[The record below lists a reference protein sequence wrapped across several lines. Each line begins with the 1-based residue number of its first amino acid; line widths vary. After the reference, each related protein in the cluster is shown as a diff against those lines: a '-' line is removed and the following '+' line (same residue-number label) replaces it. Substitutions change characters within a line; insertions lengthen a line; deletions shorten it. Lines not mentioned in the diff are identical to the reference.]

1 MSKNNGRRADSLNE
15 ALKRREAAQEQHV
28 HNEGEPLALDDSER
42 VKVLSPGRLVA
53 KRFFRNKLAIVGLA
67 ILIFMF
73 VFTFLFPL
81 FYPYSQ
87 TQIFYKYG
95 TMNTNYA
102 SATER
107 TDFVSYALG
116 EAVNVPSTVKN
127 SINSYIIQM
136 QDGGLD
142 ELQVTDAEGTMYTV
156 NRLADTIYT
165 LSADDLTGV
174 AVYSASSVV
183 AEYDSIHE
191 SFVYTVEEETI
202 VPDDL
207 DDEPEPADEAEE
219 AGEGEAEAED
229 ESAQAAA
236 EQAAFEAAAA
246 EAVAAGQDSF
256 TSGGMSYSV
265 NMVIK
270 NRYEITRES
279 SALIGLGDFEPEAG
293 MAAAVEAAIAAGSA
307 NISWEGTPYRIAE
320 NNGTYFLCTI
330 GEPTEALVASTLVFN
345 SYDTSVQFDDG
356 FKAEALLSAGSDGRF
371 EHDGQSYSL
380 DFDGET
386 GAIFDASH
394 NEIASLSTF
403 VVRRYSGQD
412 TLSIDFKDATQEVIE
427 AMEEAGETKGSFV
440 FPIQQT
446 DDESNPVYDEEGNPV
461 LVDTE
466 ITVERKTNEYVL
478 SCDQTTYLI
487 DIYAGPSAEHW
498 FGTDGDGMDI
508 LARMMYGGRISLM
521 IGFVV
526 VILETIIGVIMGGM
540 AGFFGRWVDTLIM
553 RLVDIFYCIPTYPI
567 LIIMGALFDAL
578 KMDPYVRLVWMM
590 VALGVLGWAGI
601 ARLVRGQILSLREQ
615 EFMIAQEATGMRSSR
630 RIFRH
635 LVPNVMPQLI
645 VNATMSLGSII
656 ITEATLSFLGL
667 GVKHPLA
674 TWGNMINS
682 VTGSS
687 ESMLKYTYIW
697 VPVGLL
703 ICLTVVAFNF
713 VGDGLRDA
721 FDPKMKQ

>member
-1 MSKNNGRRADSLNE
+1 MANNERRSDSLNE
-15 ALKRREAAQEQHV
+15 ALKRREAAGEQHV
-28 HNEGEPLALDDSER
+28 YHEGEPLALDDTQR
-42 VKVLSPGRLVA
+42 VKVLSPGRLVT

-73 VFTFLFPL
+73 VFAFIFPL
-81 FYPYSQ
+81 FYPYTQ

-95 TMNTNYA
+95 TLNSNYA

-107 TDFVSYALG
+107 TEYVSYSLG
-116 EAVNVPSTVKN
+116 DDISISNTVKN
-127 SINSYIIQM
+127 SMNSYIRDM
-136 QDGGLD
+136 NAEGLD
-142 ELQVTDAEGTMYTV
+142 EMQVTDSEGTMYTV
-156 NRLADTIYT
+156 SKLTDNIYT
-165 LSADDLTGV
+165 LAADDLVEVARYSGV
-174 AVYSASSVV
+174 TLIASYDKIHQAFTYTD
-183 AEYDSIHE
+183 AEAFAAEAADG
-191 SFVYTVEEETI
+191 EEE
-202 VPDDL
+202 
-207 DDEPEPADEAEE
+207 PAAD
-219 AGEGEAEAED
+219 GE
-229 ESAQAAA
+229 ESAETEAVSAQQAN
-236 EQAAFEAAAA
+236 FEAAAA
-246 EAVAAGQDSF
+246 AAIEAGDETF
-256 TSGGMSYSV
+256 TSDGVTYSV
-265 NMVIK
+265 EMAVK
-270 NRYEITRES
+270 NKYNITRES
-279 SALIGLGDFEPEAG
+279 SVLLGIDGFAPDQG
-293 MAAAVEAAIAAGSA
+293 MTAAVEAAIENGQT
-307 NISWEGTPYRIAE
+307 NISYNGESYRIAE
-320 NNGTYFLCTI
+320 SGGAYYLCTI
-330 GEPTEALVASTLVFN
+330 GEPTDALVSSTLVFD
-345 SYDTSVQFDDG
+345 SYDTSVQYSDE
-356 FKAEALLSAGSDGRF
+356 FKAEALLAAGRDGEF
-371 EHDGQSYSL
+371 EYDGQTYTVS
-380 DFDGET
+380 FDGES
-386 GAIFDASH
+386 GGISDAAG
-394 NEIASLSTF
+394 NEIVSLGTF

-412 TLSIDFKDATQEVIE
+412 TLPIDFKEATQDVIAQME
-427 AMEEAGETKGSFV
+427 ADGVTKTTFV
-440 FPIQQT
+440 HAIPQT
-446 DDESNPVYDEEGNPV
+446 DEESSPVYDEEGNPV

-466 ITVERKTNEYVL
+466 ITVERKTSEYVL

-526 VILETIIGVIMGGM
+526 VFLETLIGVILGGL

-590 VALGVLGWAGI
+590 AALGLLGWAGI

-615 EFMIAQEATGMRSSR
+615 EFMIAEEATGIRSSR

-645 VNATMSLGSII
+645 VNATMSLGSVI

>member
-1 MSKNNGRRADSLNE
+1 MAKNERRSDSLNE
-15 ALKRREAAQEQHV
+15 ALKRREASSAQHV
-28 HNEGEPLALDDSER
+28 HHEGEPLALDDTQR

-73 VFTFLFPL
+73 VFAFICPL
-81 FYPYSQ
+81 FYPYTQ

-95 TMNTNYA
+95 TMNANYA

-107 TDFVSYALG
+107 TEFVSYSLG
-116 EAVNVPSTVKN
+116 DDISVPNTVKN
-127 SINSYIIQM
+127 SMNSYIRDM
-136 QDGGLD
+136 NAEGLT
-142 ELQVTDAEGTMYTV
+142 EMQVTDSEGTMYTV
-156 NRLADTIYT
+156 TKLSDTIYT
-165 LSADDLTGV
+165 LSADDLVEVARYSGV
-174 AVYSASSVV
+174 TLIASYDKIHQSFTYTDTEAFA
-183 AEYDSIHE
+183 AEA
-191 SFVYTVEEETI
+191 
-202 VPDDL
+202 PDG
-207 DDEPEPADEAEE
+207 EE
-219 AGEGEAEAED
+219 AGDAETDAV
-229 ESAQAAA
+229 SAQ
-236 EQAAFEAAAA
+236 QADFEAAAA
-246 EAVAAGQDSF
+246 AAVEAGEETF
-256 TSGGMSYSV
+256 TSDGVTYSV
-265 NMVIK
+265 KMEIK
-270 NRYEITRES
+270 NKYNITRES
-279 SALIGLGDFEPEAG
+279 SVLLGIDGFEPDQG
-293 MAAAVEAAIAAGSA
+293 LTAAVETAIANGES
-307 NISWEGTPYRIAE
+307 NVSYSGESYRIAE
-320 NNGTYFLCTI
+320 SNGAYYLCTI
-330 GEPTEALVASTLVFN
+330 GEPAPALVSSTLVFN
-345 SYDTSVQFDDG
+345 SYDTAVQYSDE
-356 FKAEALLSAGSDGRF
+356 FKAEALLAAGNDGEF
-371 EHDGQSYSL
+371 EYDGQTYRVE
-380 DFDGET
+380 FDGDSGE
-386 GAIFDASH
+386 IFDSTGS
-394 NEIASLSTF
+394 EIVSLGTF

-412 TLSIDFKDATQEVIE
+412 TLPLDFKEAAEEVITQIE
-427 AMEEAGETKGSFV
+427 ADGVTKTTFV
-440 FPIQQT
+440 HAIPQT
-446 DDESNPVYDEEGNPV
+446 DDESNVVYDEEGNPV

-466 ITVERKTNEYVL
+466 ITVERKTSEYVL

-487 DIYAGPSAEHW
+487 DIYASPSAEHW

-526 VILETIIGVIMGGM
+526 VFLETLIGVILGGL
-540 AGFFGRWVDTLIM
+540 AGFFGRWVDTVIM

-590 VALGVLGWAGI
+590 VALGLLGWAGI

-615 EFMIAQEATGMRSSR
+615 EFMIAEEATGIRSSR
-630 RIFRH
+630 RIFKH

-645 VNATMSLGSII
+645 VNATMSLGSVI

>member
-1 MSKNNGRRADSLNE
+1 MAKNERRSDSLNE
-15 ALKRREAAQEQHV
+15 ALKRREASSAQHV
-28 HNEGEPLALDDSER
+28 HHEGEPLALDDTQR

-73 VFTFLFPL
+73 VFAIICPL
-81 FYPYSQ
+81 FYPYTQ

-95 TMNTNYA
+95 TMNANYA

-107 TDFVSYALG
+107 TEFVSYSLG
-116 EAVNVPSTVKN
+116 DDISVPNTVKN
-127 SINSYIIQM
+127 SMNSYIRDM
-136 QDGGLD
+136 NAEGLT
-142 ELQVTDAEGTMYTV
+142 EMQVTDSEGTMYTV
-156 NRLADTIYT
+156 TKLSDTIYT
-165 LSADDLTGV
+165 LSADDLVEVARYSGV
-174 AVYSASSVV
+174 TLIASYDKIHQSFTYTDTEAFA
-183 AEYDSIHE
+183 AEA
-191 SFVYTVEEETI
+191 
-202 VPDDL
+202 PDG
-207 DDEPEPADEAEE
+207 EE
-219 AGEGEAEAED
+219 AGDAETDAV
-229 ESAQAAA
+229 SAQ
-236 EQAAFEAAAA
+236 QADFEAAAA
-246 EAVAAGQDSF
+246 AAVEAGEETF
-256 TSGGMSYSV
+256 TSDGVTYSV
-265 NMVIK
+265 KMEIK
-270 NRYEITRES
+270 NKYNITRES
-279 SALIGLGDFEPEAG
+279 SVLLGIDGFEPDQG
-293 MAAAVEAAIAAGSA
+293 LTAAVETAIANGES
-307 NISWEGTPYRIAE
+307 NVSYSGESYRIAE
-320 NNGTYFLCTI
+320 SNGAYYLCTI
-330 GEPTEALVASTLVFN
+330 GEPAPALVSSTLVFN
-345 SYDTSVQFDDG
+345 SYDTAVQYSDE
-356 FKAEALLSAGSDGRF
+356 FKAEALLAAGNDGEF
-371 EHDGQSYSL
+371 EYDGQTYRVE
-380 DFDGET
+380 FDGDSGE
-386 GAIFDASH
+386 IFDSTGS
-394 NEIASLSTF
+394 EIVSLGTF

-412 TLSIDFKDATQEVIE
+412 TLPLDFKEAAEEVITQME
-427 AMEEAGETKGSFV
+427 ADGVTKTTFV
-440 FPIQQT
+440 HAIPQT
-446 DDESNPVYDEEGNPV
+446 DDESNVVYDEEGNPV

-466 ITVERKTNEYVL
+466 ITVERKTSEYVL

-487 DIYAGPSAEHW
+487 DIYASPSAEHW

-526 VILETIIGVIMGGM
+526 VFLETLIGVILGGL
-540 AGFFGRWVDTLIM
+540 AGFFGRWVDTVIM

-590 VALGVLGWAGI
+590 VALGLLGWAGI

-615 EFMIAQEATGMRSSR
+615 EFMIAEEATGIRSSR
-630 RIFRH
+630 RIFKH

-645 VNATMSLGSII
+645 VNATMSLGSVI

>member
-1 MSKNNGRRADSLNE
+1 MAKNERRSDSLNE
-15 ALKRREAAQEQHV
+15 ALKRREASSAQHV
-28 HNEGEPLALDDSER
+28 HHEGEPLALDDTQR

-73 VFTFLFPL
+73 VFAFICPL
-81 FYPYSQ
+81 FYPYTQ

-95 TMNTNYA
+95 TMNANYA

-107 TDFVSYALG
+107 TEFVSYSLG
-116 EAVNVPSTVKN
+116 DDISVPSTVKN
-127 SINSYIIQM
+127 SMNSYIRDM
-136 QDGGLD
+136 NAEGLT
-142 ELQVTDAEGTMYTV
+142 EMQVTDSEGTMYTV
-156 NRLADTIYT
+156 TKLSDTIYT
-165 LSADDLTGV
+165 LSADDLVEVARYSGV
-174 AVYSASSVV
+174 TLIASYDKIHQSFTYTDTEAFA
-183 AEYDSIHE
+183 AEA
-191 SFVYTVEEETI
+191 
-202 VPDDL
+202 PDG
-207 DDEPEPADEAEE
+207 EE
-219 AGEGEAEAED
+219 AGDAETDAV
-229 ESAQAAA
+229 SAQ
-236 EQAAFEAAAA
+236 QADFEAAAA
-246 EAVAAGQDSF
+246 AAVEAGEETF
-256 TSGGMSYSV
+256 TSDGVTYSV
-265 NMVIK
+265 KMEIK
-270 NRYEITRES
+270 NKYNITRES
-279 SALIGLGDFEPEAG
+279 SVLLGIDGFEPDQG
-293 MAAAVEAAIAAGSA
+293 LTAAVETAIANGES
-307 NISWEGTPYRIAE
+307 NVSYSGESYRIAE
-320 NNGTYFLCTI
+320 SNGAYYLCTI
-330 GEPTEALVASTLVFN
+330 GEPAPALVSSTLVFN
-345 SYDTSVQFDDG
+345 SYDTAVQYSDE
-356 FKAEALLSAGSDGRF
+356 FKAEALLAAGNDGEF
-371 EHDGQSYSL
+371 EYDGQTYRVE
-380 DFDGET
+380 FDGDSGE
-386 GAIFDASH
+386 IFDSTGS
-394 NEIASLSTF
+394 EIVSLGTF

-412 TLSIDFKDATQEVIE
+412 TLPLDFKEAAEEVITQME
-427 AMEEAGETKGSFV
+427 ADGVTKTTFV
-440 FPIQQT
+440 HAIPQT
-446 DDESNPVYDEEGNPV
+446 DDESNVVYDEEGNPV

-466 ITVERKTNEYVL
+466 ITVERKTSEYVL

-487 DIYAGPSAEHW
+487 DIYASPSAEHW

-526 VILETIIGVIMGGM
+526 VFLETLIGVILGGL
-540 AGFFGRWVDTLIM
+540 AGFFGRWVDTVIM

-590 VALGVLGWAGI
+590 VALGLLGWAGI

-615 EFMIAQEATGMRSSR
+615 EFMIAEEATGIRSSR
-630 RIFRH
+630 RIFKH

-645 VNATMSLGSII
+645 VNATMSLGSVI

>member
-1 MSKNNGRRADSLNE
+1 MAKNERRSDSLNE
-15 ALKRREAAQEQHV
+15 ALKRREASSAQHV
-28 HNEGEPLALDDSER
+28 HHEGEPLALDDTQR

-73 VFTFLFPL
+73 VFAFICPL
-81 FYPYSQ
+81 FYPYTQ

-95 TMNTNYA
+95 TMNANYA

-107 TDFVSYALG
+107 TEFVSYSLG
-116 EAVNVPSTVKN
+116 DDISVPNTVKN
-127 SINSYIIQM
+127 SMNSYIRDM
-136 QDGGLD
+136 NAEGLT
-142 ELQVTDAEGTMYTV
+142 EMQVTDSEGTMYTV
-156 NRLADTIYT
+156 TKLSDTIYT
-165 LSADDLTGV
+165 LSADDLVEVARYSGV
-174 AVYSASSVV
+174 TLIASYDKIHQSFTYTDTEAFA
-183 AEYDSIHE
+183 AEA
-191 SFVYTVEEETI
+191 
-202 VPDDL
+202 PDG
-207 DDEPEPADEAEE
+207 EE
-219 AGEGEAEAED
+219 AGDAETDAV
-229 ESAQAAA
+229 SAQ
-236 EQAAFEAAAA
+236 QADFEAAAA
-246 EAVAAGQDSF
+246 AAVEAGEETF
-256 TSGGMSYSV
+256 TSDGVTYSV
-265 NMVIK
+265 KMEIK
-270 NRYEITRES
+270 NKYNITRES
-279 SALIGLGDFEPEAG
+279 SVLLGIDGFESDQGLT
-293 MAAAVEAAIAAGSA
+293 AAVETAIANGES
-307 NISWEGTPYRIAE
+307 NVSYSGESYRIAE
-320 NNGTYFLCTI
+320 SNGAYYLCTI
-330 GEPTEALVASTLVFN
+330 GEPAPALVSSTLVFN
-345 SYDTSVQFDDG
+345 SYDTAVQYSDE
-356 FKAEALLSAGSDGRF
+356 FKAEALLAAGNDGEF
-371 EHDGQSYSL
+371 EYDGQTYRVE
-380 DFDGET
+380 FDGDSGE
-386 GAIFDASH
+386 IFDSTGS
-394 NEIASLSTF
+394 EIVSLGTF

-412 TLSIDFKDATQEVIE
+412 TLPLDFKEAAEEVITQME
-427 AMEEAGETKGSFV
+427 ADGVTKTTFV
-440 FPIQQT
+440 HAIPQT
-446 DDESNPVYDEEGNPV
+446 DDESNVVYDEEGNPV

-466 ITVERKTNEYVL
+466 ITVERKTSEYVL

-487 DIYAGPSAEHW
+487 DIYASPSAEHW

-526 VILETIIGVIMGGM
+526 VFLETLIGVILGGL
-540 AGFFGRWVDTLIM
+540 AGFFGRWVDTVIM

-590 VALGVLGWAGI
+590 VALGLLGWAGI

-615 EFMIAQEATGMRSSR
+615 EFMIAEEATGIRSSR
-630 RIFRH
+630 RIFKH

-645 VNATMSLGSII
+645 VNATMSLGSVI

>member
-1 MSKNNGRRADSLNE
+1 MANNERRSDSLNE
-15 ALKRREAAQEQHV
+15 ALKRREAAGEQHV
-28 HNEGEPLALDDSER
+28 YHEGEPLALDDTQR
-42 VKVLSPGRLVA
+42 VKVLSPGRLVT

-73 VFTFLFPL
+73 VFAFIFPL
-81 FYPYSQ
+81 FYPYTQ

-95 TMNTNYA
+95 TLNSNYA

-107 TDFVSYALG
+107 TEYVSYSLG
-116 EAVNVPSTVKN
+116 DDISVSNTVKN
-127 SINSYIIQM
+127 SMNSYIRDM
-136 QDGGLD
+136 NAEGLD
-142 ELQVTDAEGTMYTV
+142 EMQVTDSEGTMYTV
-156 NRLADTIYT
+156 TKLTDNIYT
-165 LSADDLTGV
+165 LAADDLVEVARYSGV
-174 AVYSASSVV
+174 TLIASYDKIHQAFTYTD
-183 AEYDSIHE
+183 AEAFAAEAADG
-191 SFVYTVEEETI
+191 EEE
-202 VPDDL
+202 
-207 DDEPEPADEAEE
+207 PAAD
-219 AGEGEAEAED
+219 GE
-229 ESAQAAA
+229 ESAETEAVSAQQAN
-236 EQAAFEAAAA
+236 FEAAAA
-246 EAVAAGQDSF
+246 AAIEAGEETF
-256 TSGGMSYSV
+256 TSDGVTYSV
-265 NMVIK
+265 EMAVK
-270 NRYEITRES
+270 NKYNITRES
-279 SALIGLGDFEPEAG
+279 SVLLGIDGFAPDQG
-293 MAAAVEAAIAAGSA
+293 MTAAVEAAIENGET
-307 NISWEGTPYRIAE
+307 NISYNGESYRIAE
-320 NNGTYFLCTI
+320 SGGAYYLCTI
-330 GEPTEALVASTLVFN
+330 GEPTDALVSSTLVFD
-345 SYDTSVQFDDG
+345 SYDTSVQYSDE
-356 FKAEALLSAGSDGRF
+356 FKAEALLAAGRDGEF
-371 EHDGQSYSL
+371 EYDGQTYTVS
-380 DFDGET
+380 FDGES
-386 GAIFDASH
+386 GGISDAAG
-394 NEIASLSTF
+394 NEIVSLGTF

-412 TLSIDFKDATQEVIE
+412 TLPIDFKEATQDVIAQME
-427 AMEEAGETKGSFV
+427 ADGVTKTTFV
-440 FPIQQT
+440 HAIPQT
-446 DDESNPVYDEEGNPV
+446 DEESSPVYDEEGNPV

-466 ITVERKTNEYVL
+466 ITVELKTSEYVL

-526 VILETIIGVIMGGM
+526 VFLETLIGVILGGL

-590 VALGVLGWAGI
+590 AALGLLGWAGI

-615 EFMIAQEATGMRSSR
+615 EFMIAEEATGIRSSR

-645 VNATMSLGSII
+645 VNATMSLGSVI

>member
-1 MSKNNGRRADSLNE
+1 MAKNERRSDSLNE
-15 ALKRREAAQEQHV
+15 ALKRREASSAQHV
-28 HNEGEPLALDDSER
+28 HHEGEPLALDDTQR

-73 VFTFLFPL
+73 VFAFICPL
-81 FYPYSQ
+81 FYPYTQ

-95 TMNTNYA
+95 TMNANYA

-107 TDFVSYALG
+107 TEFVSYSLG
-116 EAVNVPSTVKN
+116 DDISVPNTVKN
-127 SINSYIIQM
+127 SMNSYIRDM
-136 QDGGLD
+136 NAEGL
-142 ELQVTDAEGTMYTV
+142 EEMQVTDSEGTMYTV
-156 NRLADTIYT
+156 TKLSDTIYT
-165 LSADDLTGV
+165 ISADDLVEVARYSGV
-174 AVYSASSVV
+174 TLIASYDKIHQSFTYTDTEAFA
-183 AEYDSIHE
+183 AEA
-191 SFVYTVEEETI
+191 
-202 VPDDL
+202 PDG
-207 DDEPEPADEAEE
+207 EE
-219 AGEGEAEAED
+219 AGDAETDAV
-229 ESAQAAA
+229 SAQ
-236 EQAAFEAAAA
+236 QADFEAAAA
-246 EAVAAGQDSF
+246 AAVEAGEETF
-256 TSGGMSYSV
+256 TSDGVTYSV
-265 NMVIK
+265 KMEIK
-270 NRYEITRES
+270 NKYNITRES
-279 SALIGLGDFEPEAG
+279 SVLLGIDGFEPDQG
-293 MAAAVEAAIAAGSA
+293 LTAAVETAIANGASNVSYSGES
-307 NISWEGTPYRIAE
+307 YRIAE
-320 NNGTYFLCTI
+320 SNGAYYLCTI
-330 GEPTEALVASTLVFN
+330 GEPAPALVSSTLVFN
-345 SYDTSVQFDDG
+345 SYDTSVQFSDE
-356 FKAEALLSAGSDGRF
+356 FKAEALLAAGNDGEF
-371 EHDGQSYSL
+371 EYDGQTYRVE
-380 DFDGET
+380 FDGDSGE
-386 GAIFDASH
+386 IFDSTGS
-394 NEIASLSTF
+394 EIVSLGTF

-412 TLSIDFKDATQEVIE
+412 TLPLDFKEAAEEVITQME
-427 AMEEAGETKGSFV
+427 ADGVTKTTFV
-440 FPIQQT
+440 HAIPQT
-446 DDESNPVYDEEGNPV
+446 DDESNVVYDEEGNPV

-466 ITVERKTNEYVL
+466 ITVERKTSEYVL

-526 VILETIIGVIMGGM
+526 VFLETLIGVILGGL
-540 AGFFGRWVDTLIM
+540 AGFFGRWVDTIIM

-590 VALGVLGWAGI
+590 VALGLLGWAGI

-615 EFMIAQEATGMRSSR
+615 EFMIAEEATGIRSSR

-645 VNATMSLGSII
+645 VNATMSLGSVI

>member
-1 MSKNNGRRADSLNE
+1 MAKNNVRRADSLNE

-28 HNEGEPLALDDSER
+28 HHEGEPLALDDSER

-95 TMNTNYA
+95 TMNANYA

-107 TDFVSYALG
+107 TEFVSYSLG
-116 EAVNVPSTVKN
+116 DDISVPSTVKN
-127 SINSYIIQM
+127 SMNSYINQM
-136 QDGGLD
+136 TEGGLD
-142 ELQVTDAEGTMYTV
+142 ELQVTDSNGTMYTV
-156 NRLADTIYT
+156 TKLADTIYT
-165 LSADDLTGV
+165 LSADDLTEVARYSGV
-174 AVYSASSVV
+174 TMV
-183 AEYDSIHE
+183 ATFDSIHK
-191 SFVYTVEEETI
+191 SFTYEEGQGFEAEEVEEAEEGEETEA
-202 VPDDL
+202 VD
-207 DDEPEPADEAEE
+207 DEAE
-219 AGEGEAEAED
+219 ADTIPA
-229 ESAQAAA
+229 AQAS
-236 EQAAFEAAAA
+236 FEAAAA
-246 EAVAAGQDSF
+246 KAVEEGQETF
-256 TSGGMSYSV
+256 TCDGVSYSV
-265 NMVIK
+265 KMQVK
-270 NRYEITRES
+270 NKYAVTRES
-279 SALIGLGDFEPEAG
+279 AALIGFDGFEADS
-293 MAAAVEAAIAAGSA
+293 ALAKIVEDAIAS
-307 NISWEGTPYRIAE
+307 GTVNVSYNGVDYRIAE
-320 NNGTYFLCTI
+320 GNGSYYLCTI
-330 GEPTEALVASTLVFN
+330 GEPTAAFVASTLVFN
-345 SYDTSVQFDDG
+345 SYDTSVQYTDE
-356 FKAEALLSAGSDGRF
+356 FKAEALLAAGLGT
-371 EHDGQSYSL
+371 ELEYEGQSYTVN
-380 DFDGET
+380 FDGE
-386 GAIFDASH
+386 GGDILDASGT
-394 NEIASLSTF
+394 EVASLTTF
-403 VVRRYSGQD
+403 VVRRSSGQD
-412 TLSIDFKDATQEVIE
+412 TLSIEFKDATQDVISQ
-427 AMEEAGETKGSFV
+427 MEEEGVTKSSFV

-446 DDESNPVYDEEGNPV
+446 DDESNPVYDEDGNPV
-461 LVDTE
+461 MVDTE

-526 VILETIIGVIMGGM
+526 VILETLIGVIMGGI

>member
-1 MSKNNGRRADSLNE
+1 MANNERRSDSLNE
-15 ALKRREAAQEQHV
+15 ALKRREAAGEQHV
-28 HNEGEPLALDDSER
+28 YHEGEPLALDDTQR
-42 VKVLSPGRLVA
+42 VKVLSPGRLVT

-73 VFTFLFPL
+73 VFAFIFPL
-81 FYPYSQ
+81 FYPYTQ

-95 TMNTNYA
+95 TLNSNYA

-107 TDFVSYALG
+107 TEYVSYSLG
-116 EAVNVPSTVKN
+116 DDISVSNTVKN
-127 SINSYIIQM
+127 SMNSYIRDM
-136 QDGGLD
+136 NAEGLD
-142 ELQVTDAEGTMYTV
+142 EMQVTDSEGTMYTV
-156 NRLADTIYT
+156 SKLTDNIYT
-165 LSADDLTGV
+165 LAADDLVEVARYSGV
-174 AVYSASSVV
+174 TLIASYDKIHQAFTYTD
-183 AEYDSIHE
+183 AEAFAAEAADG
-191 SFVYTVEEETI
+191 EEE
-202 VPDDL
+202 
-207 DDEPEPADEAEE
+207 PAAD
-219 AGEGEAEAED
+219 GE
-229 ESAQAAA
+229 ESAETDAVSAQQAN
-236 EQAAFEAAAA
+236 FEAAAA
-246 EAVAAGQDSF
+246 AAIEAGEETF
-256 TSGGMSYSV
+256 TSDGVTYSV
-265 NMVIK
+265 EMAVK
-270 NRYEITRES
+270 NKYNITRES
-279 SALIGLGDFEPEAG
+279 SVLLGIDGFAPDQG
-293 MAAAVEAAIAAGSA
+293 MTAAVEAAIENGET
-307 NISWEGTPYRIAE
+307 NISYNGESYRIAE
-320 NNGTYFLCTI
+320 SGGAYYLCTI
-330 GEPTEALVASTLVFN
+330 GEPTDALVSSTLVFD
-345 SYDTSVQFDDG
+345 SYDTSVQYSDE
-356 FKAEALLSAGSDGRF
+356 FKAEALLAAGRDGEF
-371 EHDGQSYSL
+371 EYDGQTYTVS
-380 DFDGET
+380 FDGES
-386 GAIFDASH
+386 GGISDAAG
-394 NEIASLSTF
+394 NEIVSLGTF

-412 TLSIDFKDATQEVIE
+412 TLPIDFKEATQDVIAQME
-427 AMEEAGETKGSFV
+427 ADGVTKTTFV
-440 FPIQQT
+440 HAIPQT
-446 DDESNPVYDEEGNPV
+446 DEESSPVYDEEGNPV

-466 ITVERKTNEYVL
+466 ITVERKTSEYVL

-526 VILETIIGVIMGGM
+526 VFLETLIGVILGGL

-590 VALGVLGWAGI
+590 AALGLLGWAGI

-615 EFMIAQEATGMRSSR
+615 EFMIAEEATGIRSSR

-645 VNATMSLGSII
+645 VNATMSLGSVI

>member
-1 MSKNNGRRADSLNE
+1 MAKNERRSDSLNE
-15 ALKRREAAQEQHV
+15 ALKRREASSAQHV
-28 HNEGEPLALDDSER
+28 HHEGEPLALDDTQR

-73 VFTFLFPL
+73 VFAFICPL
-81 FYPYSQ
+81 FYPYTQ

-95 TMNTNYA
+95 TMNANYA

-107 TDFVSYALG
+107 TEFVSYSLG
-116 EAVNVPSTVKN
+116 DDISVPNTVKN
-127 SINSYIIQM
+127 SMNSYIRDM
-136 QDGGLD
+136 NAEGLT
-142 ELQVTDAEGTMYTV
+142 EMQVTDSEGTMYTV
-156 NRLADTIYT
+156 TKLSDTIYT
-165 LSADDLTGV
+165 LSADDLVEVARYSGV
-174 AVYSASSVV
+174 TLIASYDKIHQSFTYTDTEAFA
-183 AEYDSIHE
+183 AEA
-191 SFVYTVEEETI
+191 
-202 VPDDL
+202 PDG
-207 DDEPEPADEAEE
+207 EE
-219 AGEGEAEAED
+219 AGDAETDAV
-229 ESAQAAA
+229 SAQ
-236 EQAAFEAAAA
+236 QADFEAAAA
-246 EAVAAGQDSF
+246 AAVEAGEETF
-256 TSGGMSYSV
+256 TSDGVTYSV
-265 NMVIK
+265 KMEIK
-270 NRYEITRES
+270 NKYNITRES
-279 SALIGLGDFEPEAG
+279 SVLLGIDGFEPDQG
-293 MAAAVEAAIAAGSA
+293 LTAAVETAIANGES
-307 NISWEGTPYRIAE
+307 NVSYSGESYRIAE
-320 NNGTYFLCTI
+320 SNGAYYLCTI
-330 GEPTEALVASTLVFN
+330 GEPAPALVSSTLVFN
-345 SYDTSVQFDDG
+345 SYDTAVQYSDE
-356 FKAEALLSAGSDGRF
+356 FKAEALLAAGNDGEF
-371 EHDGQSYSL
+371 EYDGQTYRVE
-380 DFDGET
+380 FDGDSGE
-386 GAIFDASH
+386 IFDSTGS
-394 NEIASLSTF
+394 EIVSLGTF

-412 TLSIDFKDATQEVIE
+412 TLPLDFKEAAEEVITQME
-427 AMEEAGETKGSFV
+427 ADGVTKTTFV
-440 FPIQQT
+440 HAIPQT
-446 DDESNPVYDEEGNPV
+446 DDESNVVYDEEGNPV

-466 ITVERKTNEYVL
+466 ITVERKTSEYVL

-487 DIYAGPSAEHW
+487 DIYASPSTEHW

-526 VILETIIGVIMGGM
+526 VFLETLIGVILGGL
-540 AGFFGRWVDTLIM
+540 AGFFGRWVDTVIM

-590 VALGVLGWAGI
+590 VALGLLGWAGI

-615 EFMIAQEATGMRSSR
+615 EFMIAEEATGIRSSR

-645 VNATMSLGSII
+645 VNATMSLGSVI

>member
-1 MSKNNGRRADSLNE
+1 MSNTNERRADSLNE
-15 ALKRREAAQEQHV
+15 ALKRREASGEQHV
-28 HNEGEPLALDDSER
+28 HQEGEPLALDDSER

-73 VFTFLFPL
+73 LFAFVCPL
-81 FYPYSQ
+81 FYPYTQ

-95 TMNTNYA
+95 TLNANYA

-107 TDFVSYALG
+107 TEFVSYSLG
-116 EAVNVPSTVKN
+116 DDISVPNNVKN
-127 SINSYIIQM
+127 SMNSYIRDMNEQ
-136 QDGGLD
+136 GLA
-142 ELQVTDAEGTMYTV
+142 EMQVTDSEGTMYTV
-156 NRLADTIYT
+156 TKLTDTIYT
-165 LSADDLTGV
+165 LAADDLVEVARYSGV
-174 AVYSASSVV
+174 TLIAS
-183 AEYDSIHE
+183 YDSIHKAFTYTDTEAFEAE
-191 SFVYTVEEETI
+191 STE
-202 VPDDL
+202 
-207 DDEPEPADEAEE
+207 EE
-219 AGEGEAEAED
+219 AGGEELV
-229 ESAQAAA
+229 ESDAVSAKQTN
-236 EQAAFEAAAA
+236 FEAAASA
-246 EAVAAGQDSF
+246 AVEAGEATF
-256 TSGGMSYSV
+256 TSDGVSYSV
-265 NMVIK
+265 EMAVK
-270 NRYEITRES
+270 NKYNITRES
-279 SALIGLGDFEPEAG
+279 SVLLGIGGFETNQD
-293 MAAAVEAAIAAGSA
+293 MAAAVEAAIADGES
-307 NISWEGTPYRIAE
+307 NISYAGESYRIAE
-320 NNGTYFLCTI
+320 SGGDYYLCTI
-330 GEPTEALVASTLVFN
+330 GEPTDALVSSTLVFD
-345 SYDTSVQFDDG
+345 SYDTSVQYSDE
-356 FKAEALLSAGSDGRF
+356 FKAEALLAAGRDGRF
-371 EHDGQSYSL
+371 EYDGQTYTVEYDGDSGLILNSAGDEIISL
-380 DFDGET
+380 G
-386 GAIFDASH
+386 
-394 NEIASLSTF
+394 TF

-412 TLSIDFKDATQEVIE
+412 TLPIDFKEATQDVINQME
-427 AMEEAGETKGSFV
+427 ADGVTKTTFV
-440 FPIQQT
+440 HAIPQT

-461 LVDTE
+461 FVDTE
-466 ITVERKTNEYVL
+466 ITVERKTSEYVL

-526 VILETIIGVIMGGM
+526 VILETIIGVILGGI

-645 VNATMSLGSII
+645 VNATMSLGSVI

>member
-1 MSKNNGRRADSLNE
+1 MAKNERRSDSLNE
-15 ALKRREAAQEQHV
+15 ALKRREASSAQHV
-28 HNEGEPLALDDSER
+28 HHEGEPLALDDTQR

-73 VFTFLFPL
+73 VFAFICPL
-81 FYPYSQ
+81 FYPYTQ

-95 TMNTNYA
+95 TMNANYA

-107 TDFVSYALG
+107 TEFVSYSLG
-116 EAVNVPSTVKN
+116 DDISVPNTVKN
-127 SINSYIIQM
+127 SMNSYIRDM
-136 QDGGLD
+136 NAEGLT
-142 ELQVTDAEGTMYTV
+142 EMQVTDSEGTMYTV
-156 NRLADTIYT
+156 TKLSDTIYT
-165 LSADDLTGV
+165 LSADDLVEVARYSGV
-174 AVYSASSVV
+174 TLIASYDKIHQSFTYTDTEAFA
-183 AEYDSIHE
+183 AEA
-191 SFVYTVEEETI
+191 
-202 VPDDL
+202 PDG
-207 DDEPEPADEAEE
+207 EE
-219 AGEGEAEAED
+219 AGDAETDAV
-229 ESAQAAA
+229 SAQ
-236 EQAAFEAAAA
+236 QADFEAAAA
-246 EAVAAGQDSF
+246 AAVEAGEETF
-256 TSGGMSYSV
+256 TSDGVTYSV
-265 NMVIK
+265 KMEIK
-270 NRYEITRES
+270 NKYNITRES
-279 SALIGLGDFEPEAG
+279 SVLLGIDGFEPDQG
-293 MAAAVEAAIAAGSA
+293 LTAAVETAIANGES
-307 NISWEGTPYRIAE
+307 NVSYSGESYRIAE
-320 NNGTYFLCTI
+320 SNGAYYLCTI
-330 GEPTEALVASTLVFN
+330 GEPAPALVSSTLVFN
-345 SYDTSVQFDDG
+345 SYDTAVQYSDE
-356 FKAEALLSAGSDGRF
+356 FKAEALLAAGNDGEF
-371 EHDGQSYSL
+371 EYDGQTYRVE
-380 DFDGET
+380 FDGDSGE
-386 GAIFDASH
+386 IFDSTGS
-394 NEIASLSTF
+394 EIVSLGTF

-412 TLSIDFKDATQEVIE
+412 TLPLDFKEAAEEVITQME
-427 AMEEAGETKGSFV
+427 ADGVTKTTFV
-440 FPIQQT
+440 HAIPQT
-446 DDESNPVYDEEGNPV
+446 DDESNVVYDEEGNPV
-461 LVDTE
+461 PVDTE
-466 ITVERKTNEYVL
+466 ITVERKTSEYVL

-487 DIYAGPSAEHW
+487 DIYASPSAEHW

-526 VILETIIGVIMGGM
+526 VFLETLIGVILGGL
-540 AGFFGRWVDTLIM
+540 AGFFGRWVDTVIM

-590 VALGVLGWAGI
+590 VALGLLGWAGI

-615 EFMIAQEATGMRSSR
+615 EFMIAEEATGIRSSR
-630 RIFRH
+630 RIFKH

-645 VNATMSLGSII
+645 VNATMSLGSVI

>member
-1 MSKNNGRRADSLNE
+1 MANNERRSDSLNE
-15 ALKRREAAQEQHV
+15 ALKRREAAGEQHI
-28 HNEGEPLALDDSER
+28 HHEGEPLALDDTQR

-73 VFTFLFPL
+73 VFAFIFPL
-81 FYPYSQ
+81 FYPYTQ
-87 TQIFYKYG
+87 TQIFYRYG
-95 TMNTNYA
+95 TLNSNYA

-107 TDFVSYALG
+107 TEYVSYSLG
-116 EAVNVPSTVKN
+116 DDISVSETVKN
-127 SINSYIIQM
+127 SMNSYIRDMNAQ
-136 QDGGLD
+136 GLD
-142 ELQVTDAEGTMYTV
+142 EMQVTDSEGTMYTV
-156 NRLADTIYT
+156 SKLTDNIYT
-165 LSADDLTGV
+165 LAADDLVEVARYSGV
-174 AVYSASSVV
+174 TLIASYDKIHQAFTYTD
-183 AEYDSIHE
+183 AEAFAAEAADG
-191 SFVYTVEEETI
+191 EEE
-202 VPDDL
+202 
-207 DDEPEPADEAEE
+207 PAV
-219 AGEGEAEAED
+219 EGEEPVETEAV
-229 ESAQAAA
+229 SAQ
-236 EQAAFEAAAA
+236 QANFEAAAA
-246 EAVAAGQDSF
+246 AAIEAGEETF
-256 TSGGMSYSV
+256 TSDGVTYSV
-265 NMVIK
+265 EMTVK
-270 NRYEITRES
+270 NKYSITRES
-279 SALIGLGDFEPEAG
+279 SVLLGIDGFVPDQSMTAE
-293 MAAAVEAAIAAGSA
+293 VEAAIENGQT
-307 NISWEGTPYRIAE
+307 NISYNGESYRIAE
-320 NNGTYFLCTI
+320 SGGAYYLCTI
-330 GEPTEALVASTLVFN
+330 GEPTDALVSSTLVFD
-345 SYDTSVQFDDG
+345 SYDTSVQYSDE
-356 FKAEALLSAGSDGRF
+356 FKAEALLAAGRGGEF
-371 EHDGQSYSL
+371 EYDGQTYTVS
-380 DFDGET
+380 FDGES
-386 GAIFDASH
+386 GGISDAAG
-394 NEIASLSTF
+394 NEIVSLGTF

-412 TLSIDFKDATQEVIE
+412 TLPIDFKEATQDVIAQME
-427 AMEEAGETKGSFV
+427 ADGVTKTTFV
-440 FPIQQT
+440 HAIPQT
-446 DDESNPVYDEEGNPV
+446 DEESSPVYDEEGNPV

-466 ITVERKTNEYVL
+466 ITVERKTSEYVL

-526 VILETIIGVIMGGM
+526 VFLETLIGVILGGL

-590 VALGVLGWAGI
+590 AALGLLGWAGI

-615 EFMIAQEATGMRSSR
+615 EFMIAEEATGIRSSR

-635 LVPNVMPQLI
+635 LVPNVMSQLI
-645 VNATMSLGSII
+645 VNATMSLGSVI

>member
-1 MSKNNGRRADSLNE
+1 MAKNERRSDSLNE
-15 ALKRREAAQEQHV
+15 ALKRREASGAQQV
-28 HNEGEPLALDDSER
+28 HHEGEPLALDDTQR

-73 VFTFLFPL
+73 VFAFICPL
-81 FYPYSQ
+81 FYPYTQ

-95 TMNTNYA
+95 TMNANYA

-107 TDFVSYALG
+107 TEFVSYSLG
-116 EAVNVPSTVKN
+116 DDISVPNTVKN
-127 SINSYIIQM
+127 SMNSYIRDM
-136 QDGGLD
+136 NAEGLT
-142 ELQVTDAEGTMYTV
+142 EMQVTDSEGTMYTV
-156 NRLADTIYT
+156 TKLSDPIYT
-165 LSADDLTGV
+165 LSADDLVEVARYSGV
-174 AVYSASSVV
+174 TLIASYDKIHQSFTYTDTEAFA
-183 AEYDSIHE
+183 AEA
-191 SFVYTVEEETI
+191 
-202 VPDDL
+202 PDG
-207 DDEPEPADEAEE
+207 EE
-219 AGEGEAEAED
+219 AGDAETDAV
-229 ESAQAAA
+229 SAQ
-236 EQAAFEAAAA
+236 QADFEAAAA
-246 EAVAAGQDSF
+246 AAVEAGEETF
-256 TSGGMSYSV
+256 TSDGVTYSV
-265 NMVIK
+265 KMEIK
-270 NRYEITRES
+270 NKYNITRES
-279 SALIGLGDFEPEAG
+279 SVLLGIDGFEPDQG
-293 MAAAVEAAIAAGSA
+293 LTAAVETAIANGES
-307 NISWEGTPYRIAE
+307 NVSYSGESYRIAE
-320 NNGTYFLCTI
+320 SNGAYYLCTI
-330 GEPTEALVASTLVFN
+330 GEPAPALVSSTLVFN
-345 SYDTSVQFDDG
+345 SYDTAVQYSDE
-356 FKAEALLSAGSDGRF
+356 FKAEALLAAGNDGEF
-371 EHDGQSYSL
+371 EYDGQTYRVE
-380 DFDGET
+380 FDGDSGE
-386 GAIFDASH
+386 IFDSTGS
-394 NEIASLSTF
+394 EIVSLGTF

-412 TLSIDFKDATQEVIE
+412 TLPLDFKEAAEEVITQME
-427 AMEEAGETKGSFV
+427 ADGVTKTTFV
-440 FPIQQT
+440 HAIPQT
-446 DDESNPVYDEEGNPV
+446 DDESNVVYDEEGNPV

-466 ITVERKTNEYVL
+466 ITVERKTSEYVL

-487 DIYAGPSAEHW
+487 DIYASPSAEHW

-526 VILETIIGVIMGGM
+526 VFLETLIGVILGGL
-540 AGFFGRWVDTLIM
+540 AGFFGRWVDTVIM

-590 VALGVLGWAGI
+590 VALGLLGWAGI

-615 EFMIAQEATGMRSSR
+615 EFMIAEEATGIRSSR
-630 RIFRH
+630 RIFKH

-645 VNATMSLGSII
+645 VNATMSLGSVI

>member
-1 MSKNNGRRADSLNE
+1 MANNERRSDSLNE
-15 ALKRREAAQEQHV
+15 ALKRREAAGEQHI
-28 HNEGEPLALDDSER
+28 HHEGEPLALDDTQR

-73 VFTFLFPL
+73 VFAFIFPL
-81 FYPYSQ
+81 FYPYTQ

-95 TMNTNYA
+95 TLNSNYA

-107 TDFVSYALG
+107 TEYVSYSLG
-116 EAVNVPSTVKN
+116 DDISVSNTVKN
-127 SINSYIIQM
+127 SMNSYIRDMNAQ
-136 QDGGLD
+136 GLD
-142 ELQVTDAEGTMYTV
+142 EMQVTDSEGTMYTV
-156 NRLADTIYT
+156 SKLTDNIYT
-165 LSADDLTGV
+165 LAADDLVEVARYSGV
-174 AVYSASSVV
+174 TLIASYDKIHQDFTYTD
-183 AEYDSIHE
+183 AEAFAAEAADG
-191 SFVYTVEEETI
+191 EEE
-202 VPDDL
+202 
-207 DDEPEPADEAEE
+207 PAA
-219 AGEGEAEAED
+219 EGEEPVETEAV
-229 ESAQAAA
+229 SAQ
-236 EQAAFEAAAA
+236 QANFEAAAA
-246 EAVAAGQDSF
+246 AAIEAGDETF
-256 TSGGMSYSV
+256 TSDGVTYSV
-265 NMVIK
+265 EMAVK
-270 NRYEITRES
+270 NKYNITRES
-279 SALIGLGDFEPEAG
+279 SVLLGIDGFVPDQSMTAE
-293 MAAAVEAAIAAGSA
+293 VEAAIENGQT
-307 NISWEGTPYRIAE
+307 NISYNGESYRIAE
-320 NNGTYFLCTI
+320 SGGAYYLCTI
-330 GEPTEALVASTLVFN
+330 GEPTDALVSSTLVFD
-345 SYDTSVQFDDG
+345 SYDTSVQYSDE
-356 FKAEALLSAGSDGRF
+356 FKAEALLAAGRDGEF
-371 EHDGQSYSL
+371 EYDGQTYTVS
-380 DFDGET
+380 FDGES
-386 GAIFDASH
+386 GGISDAAG
-394 NEIASLSTF
+394 NEIVSLGTF

-412 TLSIDFKDATQEVIE
+412 TLPIDFKEATQDVIAQME
-427 AMEEAGETKGSFV
+427 ADGVTKTTFV
-440 FPIQQT
+440 HAIPQT
-446 DDESNPVYDEEGNPV
+446 DEESSPVYDEEGNPV

-466 ITVERKTNEYVL
+466 ITVERKTSEYVL

-526 VILETIIGVIMGGM
+526 VFLETLIGVILGGL

-590 VALGVLGWAGI
+590 AALGLLGWAGI

-615 EFMIAQEATGMRSSR
+615 EFMIAEEATGIRSSR

-645 VNATMSLGSII
+645 VNATMSLGSVI

>member
-1 MSKNNGRRADSLNE
+1 MAKNERRSDSLNE
-15 ALKRREAAQEQHV
+15 ALKRREASSAQHV
-28 HNEGEPLALDDSER
+28 HHEGEPLALDDTQR

-73 VFTFLFPL
+73 VFAFICPL
-81 FYPYSQ
+81 FYPYTQ

-95 TMNTNYA
+95 TMNANYA

-107 TDFVSYALG
+107 TEFVSYSLG
-116 EAVNVPSTVKN
+116 DDISVPNTVKN
-127 SINSYIIQM
+127 SMNSYIRDM
-136 QDGGLD
+136 NAEGLT
-142 ELQVTDAEGTMYTV
+142 EMQVTDSEGTMYTV
-156 NRLADTIYT
+156 TKLSDTIYT
-165 LSADDLTGV
+165 LSADDLVEVARYSGV
-174 AVYSASSVV
+174 TLIASYDKIHQSFTYTDTEAFA
-183 AEYDSIHE
+183 AEA
-191 SFVYTVEEETI
+191 
-202 VPDDL
+202 PDG
-207 DDEPEPADEAEE
+207 EE
-219 AGEGEAEAED
+219 AGDAETDAV
-229 ESAQAAA
+229 SAQ
-236 EQAAFEAAAA
+236 QADFEAAAA
-246 EAVAAGQDSF
+246 AAVEAGEETF
-256 TSGGMSYSV
+256 TSDGVTYSV
-265 NMVIK
+265 KMEIK
-270 NRYEITRES
+270 NKYNITRES
-279 SALIGLGDFEPEAG
+279 SVLLGIDGFEPDQG
-293 MAAAVEAAIAAGSA
+293 LTAAVETAIANGES
-307 NISWEGTPYRIAE
+307 NVSYSGESYRIAE
-320 NNGTYFLCTI
+320 SNGAYYLCTI
-330 GEPTEALVASTLVFN
+330 GEPAPALVSSTLVFN
-345 SYDTSVQFDDG
+345 SYDTAVQYSDE
-356 FKAEALLSAGSDGRF
+356 FKAEALLAAGNDGEF
-371 EHDGQSYSL
+371 EYDGQTYRVE
-380 DFDGET
+380 FDGDSGE
-386 GAIFDASH
+386 IFDSTGS
-394 NEIASLSTF
+394 EIVSLGTF

-412 TLSIDFKDATQEVIE
+412 TLPLDFKEAAEEVITQME
-427 AMEEAGETKGSFV
+427 ADGVTKTTFV
-440 FPIQQT
+440 HAIPQT
-446 DDESNPVYDEEGNPV
+446 DDESNVVYDEEGNPV

-466 ITVERKTNEYVL
+466 ITVERKTSEYVL

-487 DIYAGPSAEHW
+487 DIYASPSAEHW
-498 FGTDGDGMDI
+498 FSTDGDGMDI

-526 VILETIIGVIMGGM
+526 VFLETLIGVILGGL
-540 AGFFGRWVDTLIM
+540 AGFFGRWVDTVIM

-590 VALGVLGWAGI
+590 VALGLLGWAGI

-615 EFMIAQEATGMRSSR
+615 EFMIAEEATGIRSSR
-630 RIFRH
+630 RIFKH

-645 VNATMSLGSII
+645 VNATMSLGSVI

>member
-1 MSKNNGRRADSLNE
+1 MAKNERRSDSLNE
-15 ALKRREAAQEQHV
+15 ALKRREASSAQHV
-28 HNEGEPLALDDSER
+28 HHEGEPLALDDTQR

-73 VFTFLFPL
+73 VFAFICPL
-81 FYPYSQ
+81 FYPYTQ

-95 TMNTNYA
+95 TMNANYA

-107 TDFVSYALG
+107 TEFVSYSLG
-116 EAVNVPSTVKN
+116 DDISVPNTVKN
-127 SINSYIIQM
+127 SMNSYIRDM
-136 QDGGLD
+136 NAEGLT
-142 ELQVTDAEGTMYTV
+142 EMQVTDSEGTMYTV
-156 NRLADTIYT
+156 TKLSDTIYT
-165 LSADDLTGV
+165 LSADDLVEVARYSGV
-174 AVYSASSVV
+174 TLIASYDKIHQSFTYTDTEAFA
-183 AEYDSIHE
+183 AEA
-191 SFVYTVEEETI
+191 
-202 VPDDL
+202 PDG
-207 DDEPEPADEAEE
+207 EE
-219 AGEGEAEAED
+219 AGDAETDAV
-229 ESAQAAA
+229 SAQ
-236 EQAAFEAAAA
+236 QADFEAAAA
-246 EAVAAGQDSF
+246 AAVEAGEETF
-256 TSGGMSYSV
+256 TSDGVTYSV
-265 NMVIK
+265 KMEIK
-270 NRYEITRES
+270 NKYNITRES
-279 SALIGLGDFEPEAG
+279 SVLLGIDGFEPDQG
-293 MAAAVEAAIAAGSA
+293 LTAAVETAIANGES
-307 NISWEGTPYRIAE
+307 NVSYSGESYRIAE
-320 NNGTYFLCTI
+320 SNGAYYLCTI
-330 GEPTEALVASTLVFN
+330 GEPAPALVSSTLVFN
-345 SYDTSVQFDDG
+345 SYDTAVQYSDE
-356 FKAEALLSAGSDGRF
+356 FKAEALLAAGNDGEF
-371 EHDGQSYSL
+371 EYDGQTYRVE
-380 DFDGET
+380 FDGDSGE
-386 GAIFDASH
+386 IFDSTDS
-394 NEIASLSTF
+394 EIVSLGTF

-412 TLSIDFKDATQEVIE
+412 TLPLDFKEAAEEVITQME
-427 AMEEAGETKGSFV
+427 ADGVTKTTFV
-440 FPIQQT
+440 HAIPQT
-446 DDESNPVYDEEGNPV
+446 DDESNVVYDEEGNPV

-466 ITVERKTNEYVL
+466 ITVERKTSEYVL

-487 DIYAGPSAEHW
+487 DIYASPSAEHW

-526 VILETIIGVIMGGM
+526 VFLETLIGVILGGL
-540 AGFFGRWVDTLIM
+540 AGFFGRWVDTVIM

-590 VALGVLGWAGI
+590 VALGLLGWAGI

-615 EFMIAQEATGMRSSR
+615 EFMIAEEATGIRSSR
-630 RIFRH
+630 RIFKH

-645 VNATMSLGSII
+645 VNATMSLGSVI

>member
-1 MSKNNGRRADSLNE
+1 MANNERRSDSLNE
-15 ALKRREAAQEQHV
+15 ALKRREAAGEQHV
-28 HNEGEPLALDDSER
+28 YHEGEPLALDDTQR
-42 VKVLSPGRLVA
+42 VKVLSPGRLVT

-73 VFTFLFPL
+73 VFAFIFPL
-81 FYPYSQ
+81 FYPYTQ

-95 TMNTNYA
+95 TLNSNYA

-107 TDFVSYALG
+107 TEYVSYSLG
-116 EAVNVPSTVKN
+116 DDISVSNTVKN
-127 SINSYIIQM
+127 SMNSYIRDM
-136 QDGGLD
+136 NAEGLD
-142 ELQVTDAEGTMYTV
+142 EMQVTDSEGTMYTV
-156 NRLADTIYT
+156 TKLTDNIYT
-165 LSADDLTGV
+165 LAADDLVEVARYSGV
-174 AVYSASSVV
+174 TLIASYDKIHQAFTYTD
-183 AEYDSIHE
+183 AEAFAAEAADG
-191 SFVYTVEEETI
+191 EEE
-202 VPDDL
+202 
-207 DDEPEPADEAEE
+207 PAAD
-219 AGEGEAEAED
+219 GE
-229 ESAQAAA
+229 ESAETEAVSAQQAN
-236 EQAAFEAAAA
+236 FEAAAA
-246 EAVAAGQDSF
+246 AAIEAGEETF
-256 TSGGMSYSV
+256 TSDGVTYSV
-265 NMVIK
+265 EMAVK
-270 NRYEITRES
+270 NKYNITRES
-279 SALIGLGDFEPEAG
+279 SVLLGIDGFAPDQG
-293 MAAAVEAAIAAGSA
+293 MTAAVEAAIENGET
-307 NISWEGTPYRIAE
+307 NISYNGESYRIAE
-320 NNGTYFLCTI
+320 SGGAYYLCTI
-330 GEPTEALVASTLVFN
+330 GEPTDALVSSTLVFD
-345 SYDTSVQFDDG
+345 SYDTSVQYSDE
-356 FKAEALLSAGSDGRF
+356 FKAEALLAAGRDGEF
-371 EHDGQSYSL
+371 EYDGQTYTVS
-380 DFDGET
+380 FDGES
-386 GAIFDASH
+386 GGISDASGS
-394 NEIASLSTF
+394 EIVSLGTF

-412 TLSIDFKDATQEVIE
+412 TLPIDFKEATQDVIAQME
-427 AMEEAGETKGSFV
+427 ADGVTKTTFV
-440 FPIQQT
+440 HAIPQT
-446 DDESNPVYDEEGNPV
+446 DEESSPVYDEEGNPV

-466 ITVERKTNEYVL
+466 ITVERKTSEYVL

-526 VILETIIGVIMGGM
+526 VFLETLIGVILGGL

-590 VALGVLGWAGI
+590 AALGLLGWAGI

-615 EFMIAQEATGMRSSR
+615 EFMIAEEATGIRSSR

-645 VNATMSLGSII
+645 VNATMSLGSVI

>member
-1 MSKNNGRRADSLNE
+1 MAKNERRSDSLNE
-15 ALKRREAAQEQHV
+15 ALKRREASSAQHV
-28 HNEGEPLALDDSER
+28 HHEGEPLALDDTQR

-73 VFTFLFPL
+73 VFAFICPL
-81 FYPYSQ
+81 FYPYTQ

-95 TMNTNYA
+95 TMNANYA

-107 TDFVSYALG
+107 TEFVSYSLG
-116 EAVNVPSTVKN
+116 DDISVPNTVKN
-127 SINSYIIQM
+127 SMNSYIRDM
-136 QDGGLD
+136 NAEGLT
-142 ELQVTDAEGTMYTV
+142 EMQVTDSEGTMYTV
-156 NRLADTIYT
+156 TKLSDTIYT
-165 LSADDLTGV
+165 LSADDLVEVARYSGV
-174 AVYSASSVV
+174 TLIASYDKIHQSFTYTDTEAFA
-183 AEYDSIHE
+183 AEA
-191 SFVYTVEEETI
+191 
-202 VPDDL
+202 PDG
-207 DDEPEPADEAEE
+207 EE
-219 AGEGEAEAED
+219 AGDAETDAV
-229 ESAQAAA
+229 SAQ
-236 EQAAFEAAAA
+236 QADFEAAAA
-246 EAVAAGQDSF
+246 AAVEAGEETF
-256 TSGGMSYSV
+256 TSDGVTYSV
-265 NMVIK
+265 KMEIK
-270 NRYEITRES
+270 NKYNITRES
-279 SALIGLGDFEPEAG
+279 SVLLGIDGFEPDQG
-293 MAAAVEAAIAAGSA
+293 LTAAVETAIANGES
-307 NISWEGTPYRIAE
+307 NVSYSGESYRIAE
-320 NNGTYFLCTI
+320 SNGAYYLCTI
-330 GEPTEALVASTLVFN
+330 GEPAPALVSSTLVFN
-345 SYDTSVQFDDG
+345 SYDTAVQYSDE
-356 FKAEALLSAGSDGRF
+356 FKAEALLAAGNDGEF
-371 EHDGQSYSL
+371 EYDGQTYRVV
-380 DFDGET
+380 FDGDSGE
-386 GAIFDASH
+386 IFDSTGS
-394 NEIASLSTF
+394 EIVSLGTF

-412 TLSIDFKDATQEVIE
+412 TLPLDFKEAAEEVITQME
-427 AMEEAGETKGSFV
+427 ADGVTKTTFV
-440 FPIQQT
+440 HAIPQT
-446 DDESNPVYDEEGNPV
+446 DDESNVVYDEEGNPV

-466 ITVERKTNEYVL
+466 IIVERKTSEYVL

-487 DIYAGPSAEHW
+487 DIYASPSAEHW

-526 VILETIIGVIMGGM
+526 VFLETLIGVILGGL
-540 AGFFGRWVDTLIM
+540 AGFFGRWVDTVIM

-590 VALGVLGWAGI
+590 VALGLLGWAGI

-615 EFMIAQEATGMRSSR
+615 EFMIAEEATGIRSSR
-630 RIFRH
+630 RIFKH

-645 VNATMSLGSII
+645 VNATMSLGSVI

>member
-1 MSKNNGRRADSLNE
+1 MANNERRSDSLNE
-15 ALKRREAAQEQHV
+15 ALKRREAAGEQHV
-28 HNEGEPLALDDSER
+28 HHEGEPLALDDTQR

-73 VFTFLFPL
+73 VFAFIFPL
-81 FYPYSQ
+81 FYPYTQ

-95 TMNTNYA
+95 TLNSNYA

-107 TDFVSYALG
+107 TEYVSYSLG
-116 EAVNVPSTVKN
+116 DDISVSKTVKN
-127 SINSYIIQM
+127 SMNSYIRDMNAQ
-136 QDGGLD
+136 GLD
-142 ELQVTDAEGTMYTV
+142 EMQVTDSEGTMYTV
-156 NRLADTIYT
+156 SKLTDNIYT
-165 LSADDLTGV
+165 LAADDLVEVARYSGV
-174 AVYSASSVV
+174 TLIASYDKIHQAFTYTD
-183 AEYDSIHE
+183 AEAFTAEATD
-191 SFVYTVEEETI
+191 EEEG
-202 VPDDL
+202 
-207 DDEPEPADEAEE
+207 EPAA
-219 AGEGEAEAED
+219 EGEEGAETDAV
-229 ESAQAAA
+229 SAQ
-236 EQAAFEAAAA
+236 QANFEAAAA
-246 EAVAAGQDSF
+246 AAIEAGAETF
-256 TSGGMSYSV
+256 TSDGVTYSV
-265 NMVIK
+265 EMAVK
-270 NRYEITRES
+270 NKYNITRES
-279 SALIGLGDFEPEAG
+279 SVLLGIDGFAPDQSMTAE
-293 MAAAVEAAIAAGSA
+293 VEAAIENGQT
-307 NISWEGTPYRIAE
+307 NISYNGESYRIAE
-320 NNGTYFLCTI
+320 SGGAYYLCTI
-330 GEPTEALVASTLVFN
+330 GEPTDALVSSTLVFD
-345 SYDTSVQFDDG
+345 SYDTSVQYSDE
-356 FKAEALLSAGSDGRF
+356 FKAEALLAAGRDGEF
-371 EHDGQSYSL
+371 EYDGQTYTVS
-380 DFDGET
+380 FDGES
-386 GAIFDASH
+386 GGISDAAG
-394 NEIASLSTF
+394 NEIVSLGTF

-412 TLSIDFKDATQEVIE
+412 TLPIDFKEATQDVIAQME
-427 AMEEAGETKGSFV
+427 ADGVTKTTFV
-440 FPIQQT
+440 HAIPQT
-446 DDESNPVYDEEGNPV
+446 DEESSPVYDEEGNPV

-466 ITVERKTNEYVL
+466 ITVERKTSEYVL

-526 VILETIIGVIMGGM
+526 VFLETLIGVILGGL

-590 VALGVLGWAGI
+590 AALGLLGWAGI

-615 EFMIAQEATGMRSSR
+615 EFMIAEEATGIRSSR

-645 VNATMSLGSII
+645 VNATMSLGSVI

>member
-1 MSKNNGRRADSLNE
+1 MAKNERRSDSLNE
-15 ALKRREAAQEQHV
+15 ALKRREASGAQQV
-28 HNEGEPLALDDSER
+28 HHEGEPLALDDTQR

-73 VFTFLFPL
+73 VFAFICPL
-81 FYPYSQ
+81 FYPYTQ

-95 TMNTNYA
+95 TMNANYA

-107 TDFVSYALG
+107 TEFVSYSLG
-116 EAVNVPSTVKN
+116 DDISVPNTVKN
-127 SINSYIIQM
+127 SMNSYIRDM
-136 QDGGLD
+136 NAEGLT
-142 ELQVTDAEGTMYTV
+142 EMQVTDSEGTMYTV
-156 NRLADTIYT
+156 TKLSDTIYT
-165 LSADDLTGV
+165 LSADDLVEVARYSGV
-174 AVYSASSVV
+174 TLIASYDKIHQSFTYTDTEAFA
-183 AEYDSIHE
+183 AEA
-191 SFVYTVEEETI
+191 
-202 VPDDL
+202 PDG
-207 DDEPEPADEAEE
+207 EE
-219 AGEGEAEAED
+219 AGDAETDAV
-229 ESAQAAA
+229 SAQ
-236 EQAAFEAAAA
+236 QADFEAAAA
-246 EAVAAGQDSF
+246 AAVEAGEETF
-256 TSGGMSYSV
+256 TSDGVTYSV
-265 NMVIK
+265 KMEIK
-270 NRYEITRES
+270 NKYNITRES
-279 SALIGLGDFEPEAG
+279 SVLLGIDGFEPDQG
-293 MAAAVEAAIAAGSA
+293 LTAAVETAIANGES
-307 NISWEGTPYRIAE
+307 NVSYSGESYRIAE
-320 NNGTYFLCTI
+320 SNGAYYLCTI
-330 GEPTEALVASTLVFN
+330 GEPAPALVSSTLVFN
-345 SYDTSVQFDDG
+345 SYDTAVQYSDE
-356 FKAEALLSAGSDGRF
+356 FKAEALLAAGNDGEF
-371 EHDGQSYSL
+371 EYDGQTYRVE
-380 DFDGET
+380 FDGDSGE
-386 GAIFDASH
+386 IFDSTGS
-394 NEIASLSTF
+394 EIVSLGTF

-412 TLSIDFKDATQEVIE
+412 TLPLDFKEAAEEVITQME
-427 AMEEAGETKGSFV
+427 ADGVTKTTFV
-440 FPIQQT
+440 HAIPQT
-446 DDESNPVYDEEGNPV
+446 DDESNVVYDEEGNPV

-466 ITVERKTNEYVL
+466 ITVERKTSEYVL

-487 DIYAGPSAEHW
+487 DIYASPSAEHW

-526 VILETIIGVIMGGM
+526 VFLETLIGVILGGL
-540 AGFFGRWVDTLIM
+540 AGFFGRWVDTVIM

-590 VALGVLGWAGI
+590 VALGLLGWAGI

-615 EFMIAQEATGMRSSR
+615 EFMIAEEATGIRSSR
-630 RIFRH
+630 RIFKH

-645 VNATMSLGSII
+645 VNATMSLGSVI

>member
-1 MSKNNGRRADSLNE
+1 MANNERRSDSLNE
-15 ALKRREAAQEQHV
+15 ALKRREAAGEQHV
-28 HNEGEPLALDDSER
+28 YHEGEPLALDDTQR
-42 VKVLSPGRLVA
+42 VKVLSPGRLVT

-73 VFTFLFPL
+73 VFAFIFPL
-81 FYPYSQ
+81 FYPYTQ

-95 TMNTNYA
+95 TLNSNYA

-107 TDFVSYALG
+107 TEYVSYSLG
-116 EAVNVPSTVKN
+116 DDISVSNTVKN
-127 SINSYIIQM
+127 SMNSYIRDM
-136 QDGGLD
+136 NAEGLD
-142 ELQVTDAEGTMYTV
+142 EMQVTDSEGTMYTV
-156 NRLADTIYT
+156 TKLTDNIYT
-165 LSADDLTGV
+165 LAADDLVEVARYSGV
-174 AVYSASSVV
+174 TLIASYDKIHQAFTYTD
-183 AEYDSIHE
+183 AEAFAAEAADG
-191 SFVYTVEEETI
+191 EEE
-202 VPDDL
+202 
-207 DDEPEPADEAEE
+207 PAADGEESVETEAV
-219 AGEGEAEAED
+219 
-229 ESAQAAA
+229 SAQ
-236 EQAAFEAAAA
+236 QANFEAAAA
-246 EAVAAGQDSF
+246 AAIEAGEETF
-256 TSGGMSYSV
+256 TSDGVTYSV
-265 NMVIK
+265 EMAVK
-270 NRYEITRES
+270 NKYNITRES
-279 SALIGLGDFEPEAG
+279 SVLLGIDGFAPDQG
-293 MAAAVEAAIAAGSA
+293 MTAAVEAAIESGET
-307 NISWEGTPYRIAE
+307 NISYNGESYRIAE
-320 NNGTYFLCTI
+320 SGGAYYLCTI
-330 GEPTEALVASTLVFN
+330 GEPTDALVSSTLVFD
-345 SYDTSVQFDDG
+345 SYDTSVQYSDE
-356 FKAEALLSAGSDGRF
+356 FKAEALLAAGRDGEF
-371 EHDGQSYSL
+371 EYDGQTYTVS
-380 DFDGET
+380 FDGES
-386 GAIFDASH
+386 GGISDAAG
-394 NEIASLSTF
+394 NEIVSLGTF

-412 TLSIDFKDATQEVIE
+412 TLPIDFKEATQDVIAQME
-427 AMEEAGETKGSFV
+427 ADGVTKTTFV
-440 FPIQQT
+440 HAIPQT
-446 DDESNPVYDEEGNPV
+446 DEESSPVYDEEGNPV

-466 ITVERKTNEYVL
+466 ITVERKTSEYVL

-526 VILETIIGVIMGGM
+526 VFLETLIGVILGGL

-590 VALGVLGWAGI
+590 AALGLLGWAGI

-615 EFMIAQEATGMRSSR
+615 EFMIAEEATGIRSSR

-645 VNATMSLGSII
+645 VNATMSLGSVI

>member
-1 MSKNNGRRADSLNE
+1 MAKNERRSDSLNE
-15 ALKRREAAQEQHV
+15 ALKRREASSAQHV
-28 HNEGEPLALDDSER
+28 HHEGEPLALDDTQR

-73 VFTFLFPL
+73 VFAFICPL
-81 FYPYSQ
+81 FYPYTQ

-95 TMNTNYA
+95 TMNANYA

-107 TDFVSYALG
+107 TEFVSYSLG
-116 EAVNVPSTVKN
+116 DDISVPNTVKN
-127 SINSYIIQM
+127 SMNSYIRDM
-136 QDGGLD
+136 NAEGLT
-142 ELQVTDAEGTMYTV
+142 EMQVTDSEGTMYTV
-156 NRLADTIYT
+156 TKLSDTIYT
-165 LSADDLTGV
+165 LSADDLVEVARYSGV
-174 AVYSASSVV
+174 TLIASYDKIHQSFTYTDTEAFA
-183 AEYDSIHE
+183 AEA
-191 SFVYTVEEETI
+191 
-202 VPDDL
+202 PDG
-207 DDEPEPADEAEE
+207 EE
-219 AGEGEAEAED
+219 AGDAETDAV
-229 ESAQAAA
+229 SAQ
-236 EQAAFEAAAA
+236 QADFEAAAA
-246 EAVAAGQDSF
+246 AAVEAGEETF
-256 TSGGMSYSV
+256 TSDGVTYSV
-265 NMVIK
+265 KMEIK
-270 NRYEITRES
+270 NKYNITRES
-279 SALIGLGDFEPEAG
+279 SVLLGIDGFEPDQG
-293 MAAAVEAAIAAGSA
+293 LTAAVETAIANGES
-307 NISWEGTPYRIAE
+307 NVSYSGESYRIAE
-320 NNGTYFLCTI
+320 SNGAYYLCTI
-330 GEPTEALVASTLVFN
+330 GEPAPALVSSTLVFN
-345 SYDTSVQFDDG
+345 SYDTAVQYSDE
-356 FKAEALLSAGSDGRF
+356 FKAEALLAAGNDGEF
-371 EHDGQSYSL
+371 EYDGQTYRVE
-380 DFDGET
+380 FDGDSGE
-386 GAIFDASH
+386 IFDSTGS
-394 NEIASLSTF
+394 EIVSLGTF

-412 TLSIDFKDATQEVIE
+412 TLPLDFKEAAEEVITQME
-427 AMEEAGETKGSFV
+427 ADGVTKTTFV
-440 FPIQQT
+440 HAIPQT
-446 DDESNPVYDEEGNPV
+446 DDESNVVYDEEGNPV

-466 ITVERKTNEYVL
+466 ITVERKTSEYVL

-487 DIYAGPSAEHW
+487 DIYASPSAEHW

-526 VILETIIGVIMGGM
+526 VFLETLIGVILGGL
-540 AGFFGRWVDTLIM
+540 AGFFGRWVDTVIM

-590 VALGVLGWAGI
+590 VALGLLGWAGI

-615 EFMIAQEATGMRSSR
+615 EFMIAEEATGIRSSR
-630 RIFRH
+630 RIFKH

-645 VNATMSLGSII
+645 VNATMSLGSVI

>member
-1 MSKNNGRRADSLNE
+1 MAKNERRSDSLNE
-15 ALKRREAAQEQHV
+15 ALKRREASSAQHV
-28 HNEGEPLALDDSER
+28 HHEGEPLALDDTQR

-73 VFTFLFPL
+73 VFAFICPL
-81 FYPYSQ
+81 FYPYTQ

-95 TMNTNYA
+95 TMNANYA

-107 TDFVSYALG
+107 TEFVSYSLG
-116 EAVNVPSTVKN
+116 DDISVPNTVKN
-127 SINSYIIQM
+127 SMNSYIRDM
-136 QDGGLD
+136 NAEGLT
-142 ELQVTDAEGTMYTV
+142 EMQVTDSEGTMYTV
-156 NRLADTIYT
+156 TKLSDTIYT
-165 LSADDLTGV
+165 LSADDLVEVARYSGV
-174 AVYSASSVV
+174 TLIASYDKIHQSFTYTDTEAFA
-183 AEYDSIHE
+183 AEA
-191 SFVYTVEEETI
+191 
-202 VPDDL
+202 PDG
-207 DDEPEPADEAEE
+207 EE
-219 AGEGEAEAED
+219 AGDAETDAV
-229 ESAQAAA
+229 SAQ
-236 EQAAFEAAAA
+236 QADFEAAAA
-246 EAVAAGQDSF
+246 AAIEAGEETF
-256 TSGGMSYSV
+256 TSDGVTYSV
-265 NMVIK
+265 KMEIK
-270 NRYEITRES
+270 NKYNITRES
-279 SALIGLGDFEPEAG
+279 SVLLGIDGFEPDQG
-293 MAAAVEAAIAAGSA
+293 LTAAVETAIANGASNVSYSGES
-307 NISWEGTPYRIAE
+307 YRIAE
-320 NNGTYFLCTI
+320 SNGAYYLCTI
-330 GEPTEALVASTLVFN
+330 GEPAPALVSSTLVFN
-345 SYDTSVQFDDG
+345 SYDTSVQFSDE
-356 FKAEALLSAGSDGRF
+356 FKAEALLAAGNDGEF
-371 EHDGQSYSL
+371 EYDGQTYRVE
-380 DFDGET
+380 FDGDSGE
-386 GAIFDASH
+386 IFDSTGS
-394 NEIASLSTF
+394 EIVSLGTF

-412 TLSIDFKDATQEVIE
+412 TLPLDFKEAAEEVITQME
-427 AMEEAGETKGSFV
+427 ADGVTKTTFV
-440 FPIQQT
+440 HAIPQT
-446 DDESNPVYDEEGNPV
+446 DDESNVVYDEEGNPV

-466 ITVERKTNEYVL
+466 ITVERKTSEYVL

-487 DIYAGPSAEHW
+487 DIYASPSAEHW

-526 VILETIIGVIMGGM
+526 VFLETLIGVILGGL
-540 AGFFGRWVDTLIM
+540 AGFFGRWVDTVIM

-590 VALGVLGWAGI
+590 VALGLLGWAGI

-615 EFMIAQEATGMRSSR
+615 EFMIAEEATGIRSSR
-630 RIFRH
+630 RIFKH

-645 VNATMSLGSII
+645 VNATMSLGSVI

>member
-1 MSKNNGRRADSLNE
+1 MANNERRSDSLNE
-15 ALKRREAAQEQHV
+15 ALKRREAAGEQHV
-28 HNEGEPLALDDSER
+28 HHEGEPLALDDTQR

-73 VFTFLFPL
+73 VFAFIFPL
-81 FYPYSQ
+81 FYPYTQ

-95 TMNTNYA
+95 TLNSNYA

-107 TDFVSYALG
+107 TEYVSYSLG
-116 EAVNVPSTVKN
+116 DDISVSKTVKN
-127 SINSYIIQM
+127 SMNSYIRDMNAQ
-136 QDGGLD
+136 GLD
-142 ELQVTDAEGTMYTV
+142 EMQVTDSEGTMYTV
-156 NRLADTIYT
+156 SKLTDNIYT
-165 LSADDLTGV
+165 LAADDLVEVARYSGV
-174 AVYSASSVV
+174 TLIASYDKIHQAFTYTD
-183 AEYDSIHE
+183 AEAFAAEAADG
-191 SFVYTVEEETI
+191 EEE
-202 VPDDL
+202 PAA
-207 DDEPEPADEAEE
+207 EGEEPAETEAV
-219 AGEGEAEAED
+219 
-229 ESAQAAA
+229 SAQ
-236 EQAAFEAAAA
+236 QANFEAAAA
-246 EAVAAGQDSF
+246 AAIEAGEETF
-256 TSGGMSYSV
+256 TSDGVTYSV
-265 NMVIK
+265 EMTVK
-270 NRYEITRES
+270 NKYSITRES
-279 SALIGLGDFEPEAG
+279 SVLLGIDGFVPDQSMTAE
-293 MAAAVEAAIAAGSA
+293 VEAAIENGQT
-307 NISWEGTPYRIAE
+307 NISYNGESYRIAE
-320 NNGTYFLCTI
+320 SGGAYYLCTI
-330 GEPTEALVASTLVFN
+330 GEPTDALVSSTLVFD
-345 SYDTSVQFDDG
+345 SYDTSVQYSDE
-356 FKAEALLSAGSDGRF
+356 FKAEALLAAGRDGEF
-371 EHDGQSYSL
+371 EYDGQTYTVS
-380 DFDGET
+380 FDGES
-386 GAIFDASH
+386 GGISDAAG
-394 NEIASLSTF
+394 NEIVSLGTF

-412 TLSIDFKDATQEVIE
+412 TLPIDFKEATQDVIAQME
-427 AMEEAGETKGSFV
+427 ADGVTKTTFV
-440 FPIQQT
+440 HAIPQT
-446 DDESNPVYDEEGNPV
+446 DEESSPVYDEEGNPV

-466 ITVERKTNEYVL
+466 ITVERKTSEYVL

-526 VILETIIGVIMGGM
+526 VFLETLIGVILGGL

-590 VALGVLGWAGI
+590 VALGLLGWAGI

-615 EFMIAQEATGMRSSR
+615 EFMIAEEATGIRSSR

-645 VNATMSLGSII
+645 VNATMSLGSVI

>member
-1 MSKNNGRRADSLNE
+1 MAKNERRSDSLNE
-15 ALKRREAAQEQHV
+15 ALKRREASSAQHV
-28 HNEGEPLALDDSER
+28 HHEGEPLALDDTQR

-73 VFTFLFPL
+73 VFAFICPL
-81 FYPYSQ
+81 FYPYTQ

-95 TMNTNYA
+95 TMNANYA

-107 TDFVSYALG
+107 TEFVSYSLG
-116 EAVNVPSTVKN
+116 DDISVPNTVKN
-127 SINSYIIQM
+127 SMNSYIRDM
-136 QDGGLD
+136 NAEGLT
-142 ELQVTDAEGTMYTV
+142 EMQVTDSEGTMYTV
-156 NRLADTIYT
+156 TKLSDTIYT
-165 LSADDLTGV
+165 LSADDLVEVARYSGV
-174 AVYSASSVV
+174 TLIASYDKIHQSFTYTDTEAFA
-183 AEYDSIHE
+183 AEA
-191 SFVYTVEEETI
+191 
-202 VPDDL
+202 PDG
-207 DDEPEPADEAEE
+207 EE
-219 AGEGEAEAED
+219 AGDAETDAV
-229 ESAQAAA
+229 SAQ
-236 EQAAFEAAAA
+236 QADFEAAAA
-246 EAVAAGQDSF
+246 AAVEAGEETF
-256 TSGGMSYSV
+256 TSDGVTYSV
-265 NMVIK
+265 KMEIK
-270 NRYEITRES
+270 NKYNITRES
-279 SALIGLGDFEPEAG
+279 SVLLGIDGFEPDQG
-293 MAAAVEAAIAAGSA
+293 LTAAVETAIANGES
-307 NISWEGTPYRIAE
+307 NVSYSGESYRIAE
-320 NNGTYFLCTI
+320 SNGAYYLCTI
-330 GEPTEALVASTLVFN
+330 GEPAPALVSSTLVFN
-345 SYDTSVQFDDG
+345 SYDTAVQYSDE
-356 FKAEALLSAGSDGRF
+356 FKAEALLAAGNDGEF
-371 EHDGQSYSL
+371 EYDGQTYRVE
-380 DFDGET
+380 FDGDSGE
-386 GAIFDASH
+386 IFDSTGS
-394 NEIASLSTF
+394 EIVSLGTF

-412 TLSIDFKDATQEVIE
+412 TLPIDFKEATQDVIAQME
-427 AMEEAGETKGSFV
+427 ADGVTKTTFV
-440 FPIQQT
+440 HAIPQT
-446 DDESNPVYDEEGNPV
+446 DDESNVVYDEEGNPV

-466 ITVERKTNEYVL
+466 ITVERKTSEYVL

-487 DIYAGPSAEHW
+487 DIYASPSAEHW

-526 VILETIIGVIMGGM
+526 VFLETLIGVILGGL
-540 AGFFGRWVDTLIM
+540 AGFFGRWVDTVIM

-590 VALGVLGWAGI
+590 VALGLLGWAGI

-615 EFMIAQEATGMRSSR
+615 EFMIAEEATGIRSSR
-630 RIFRH
+630 RIFKH

-645 VNATMSLGSII
+645 VNATMSLGSVI

>member
-1 MSKNNGRRADSLNE
+1 MAKNERRSDSLNE
-15 ALKRREAAQEQHV
+15 ALKRREASGAQQV
-28 HNEGEPLALDDSER
+28 HHEGEPLALDDTQR

-73 VFTFLFPL
+73 VFAFICPL
-81 FYPYSQ
+81 FYPYTQ

-95 TMNTNYA
+95 TMNANYA

-107 TDFVSYALG
+107 TEFVSYSLG
-116 EAVNVPSTVKN
+116 DDISVPNTVKN
-127 SINSYIIQM
+127 SMNSYIRDM
-136 QDGGLD
+136 NAEGL
-142 ELQVTDAEGTMYTV
+142 EEMQVTDSEGTMYTV
-156 NRLADTIYT
+156 TKLSDTIYT
-165 LSADDLTGV
+165 ISADDLVEVARYSGV
-174 AVYSASSVV
+174 TLIASYDKIHQSFTYTDTEAFA
-183 AEYDSIHE
+183 AEA
-191 SFVYTVEEETI
+191 
-202 VPDDL
+202 PDG
-207 DDEPEPADEAEE
+207 EE
-219 AGEGEAEAED
+219 AGDAETDAV
-229 ESAQAAA
+229 SAQ
-236 EQAAFEAAAA
+236 QADFEAAAA
-246 EAVAAGQDSF
+246 AAVEAGEETF
-256 TSGGMSYSV
+256 TSDGVTYSV
-265 NMVIK
+265 KMEIK
-270 NRYEITRES
+270 NKYNITRES
-279 SALIGLGDFEPEAG
+279 SVLLGIDGFEPDQG
-293 MAAAVEAAIAAGSA
+293 LTAAVETAIANGASNVSYSGES
-307 NISWEGTPYRIAE
+307 YRIAE
-320 NNGTYFLCTI
+320 SNGAYYLCTI
-330 GEPTEALVASTLVFN
+330 GEPAPALVSSTLVFN
-345 SYDTSVQFDDG
+345 SYDTSVQFSDE
-356 FKAEALLSAGSDGRF
+356 FKAEALLAAGNDGEF
-371 EHDGQSYSL
+371 EYDGQTYRVE
-380 DFDGET
+380 FDGDSGE
-386 GAIFDASH
+386 IFDSTGS
-394 NEIASLSTF
+394 EIVSLGTF

-412 TLSIDFKDATQEVIE
+412 TLPLDFKEAAEEVITQME
-427 AMEEAGETKGSFV
+427 ADGVTKTTFV
-440 FPIQQT
+440 HAIPQT
-446 DDESNPVYDEEGNPV
+446 DDESNVVYDEEGNPV

-466 ITVERKTNEYVL
+466 ITVERKTSEYVL

-526 VILETIIGVIMGGM
+526 VFLETLIGVILGGL
-540 AGFFGRWVDTLIM
+540 AGFFGRWVDTIIM

-590 VALGVLGWAGI
+590 VALGLLGWAGI

-615 EFMIAQEATGMRSSR
+615 EFMIAEEATGIRSSR

-645 VNATMSLGSII
+645 VNATMSLGSVI

>member
-1 MSKNNGRRADSLNE
+1 MANNERRSDSLNE
-15 ALKRREAAQEQHV
+15 ALKRREAAGEQHV
-28 HNEGEPLALDDSER
+28 YHEGEPLALDDTQR
-42 VKVLSPGRLVA
+42 VKVLSPGRLVT

-73 VFTFLFPL
+73 VFAFIFPL
-81 FYPYSQ
+81 FYPYTQ

-95 TMNTNYA
+95 TLNSNYA

-107 TDFVSYALG
+107 TEYVSYSLG
-116 EAVNVPSTVKN
+116 DDISVSNTVKN
-127 SINSYIIQM
+127 SMNSYIRDM
-136 QDGGLD
+136 NAEGLD
-142 ELQVTDAEGTMYTV
+142 EMQVTDSEGTMYTV
-156 NRLADTIYT
+156 SKLTDNIYT
-165 LSADDLTGV
+165 LAADDLVEVARYSGV
-174 AVYSASSVV
+174 TLIASYDKIHQAFTYTD
-183 AEYDSIHE
+183 AEAFAAEAADG
-191 SFVYTVEEETI
+191 EEE
-202 VPDDL
+202 
-207 DDEPEPADEAEE
+207 PAAD
-219 AGEGEAEAED
+219 GE
-229 ESAQAAA
+229 ESAETEAVSAQQAN
-236 EQAAFEAAAA
+236 FEAAAA
-246 EAVAAGQDSF
+246 AAIEAGEETF
-256 TSGGMSYSV
+256 TSDGVTYSV
-265 NMVIK
+265 EMAVK
-270 NRYEITRES
+270 NKYNITRES
-279 SALIGLGDFEPEAG
+279 SVLLGIDGFVPDQG
-293 MAAAVEAAIAAGSA
+293 MTAAVEAAIENGET
-307 NISWEGTPYRIAE
+307 NISYNGESYRIAE
-320 NNGTYFLCTI
+320 SGGAYYLCTI
-330 GEPTEALVASTLVFN
+330 GEPTDALVSSTLVFD
-345 SYDTSVQFDDG
+345 SYDTSVQYSDE
-356 FKAEALLSAGSDGRF
+356 FKAEALLAAGRDGEF
-371 EHDGQSYSL
+371 EYDGQTYTVS
-380 DFDGET
+380 FDGES
-386 GAIFDASH
+386 GGISDAAG
-394 NEIASLSTF
+394 NEIVSLGTF

-412 TLSIDFKDATQEVIE
+412 TLPIDFKEATQDVIAQME
-427 AMEEAGETKGSFV
+427 ADGVTKTTFV
-440 FPIQQT
+440 HAIPQT
-446 DDESNPVYDEEGNPV
+446 DEESSPVYDEEGNPV

-466 ITVERKTNEYVL
+466 ITVERKTSEYVL

-526 VILETIIGVIMGGM
+526 VFLETLIGVILGGL

-590 VALGVLGWAGI
+590 AALGLLGWAGI

-615 EFMIAQEATGMRSSR
+615 EFMIAEEATGIRSSR

-645 VNATMSLGSII
+645 VNATMSLGSVI

>member
-1 MSKNNGRRADSLNE
+1 MAKNERRSDSLNE
-15 ALKRREAAQEQHV
+15 ALKRREASSAQHV
-28 HNEGEPLALDDSER
+28 HHEGEPLALDDTQR

-73 VFTFLFPL
+73 VFAFICPL
-81 FYPYSQ
+81 FYPYTQ

-95 TMNTNYA
+95 TMNANYA

-107 TDFVSYALG
+107 TEFVSYSLG
-116 EAVNVPSTVKN
+116 DDISVPNTVKN
-127 SINSYIIQM
+127 SMNSYIRDM
-136 QDGGLD
+136 NAEGLT
-142 ELQVTDAEGTMYTV
+142 EMQVTDSEGTMYTV
-156 NRLADTIYT
+156 TKLSDTIYT
-165 LSADDLTGV
+165 LSADDLVEVARYSGV
-174 AVYSASSVV
+174 TLIASYDKIHQSFTYTDTEAFA
-183 AEYDSIHE
+183 AEA
-191 SFVYTVEEETI
+191 
-202 VPDDL
+202 PDG
-207 DDEPEPADEAEE
+207 EE
-219 AGEGEAEAED
+219 AGDAETDAV
-229 ESAQAAA
+229 SAQ
-236 EQAAFEAAAA
+236 QADFEAAAA
-246 EAVAAGQDSF
+246 AAVEAGEETF
-256 TSGGMSYSV
+256 TSDGVTYSV
-265 NMVIK
+265 KMEIK
-270 NRYEITRES
+270 NKYNITRES
-279 SALIGLGDFEPEAG
+279 SVLLGIDGFEPDQG
-293 MAAAVEAAIAAGSA
+293 LTAAVETAIANGES
-307 NISWEGTPYRIAE
+307 NVSYSGESYRIAE
-320 NNGTYFLCTI
+320 SNGAYYLCTI
-330 GEPTEALVASTLVFN
+330 GEPAPALVSSTLVFN
-345 SYDTSVQFDDG
+345 SYDTAVQYSDE
-356 FKAEALLSAGSDGRF
+356 FKAEALLAAGNDGEF
-371 EHDGQSYSL
+371 EYDGQTYRVE
-380 DFDGET
+380 FDGDSGE
-386 GAIFDASH
+386 IFDSTGS
-394 NEIASLSTF
+394 EIVSLGTF

-412 TLSIDFKDATQEVIE
+412 TLPLDFKEAAEEVITQME
-427 AMEEAGETKGSFV
+427 ADGVTKTAFV
-440 FPIQQT
+440 HAIPQT
-446 DDESNPVYDEEGNPV
+446 DDESNVVYDEEGNPV

-466 ITVERKTNEYVL
+466 ITVERKTSEYVL

-487 DIYAGPSAEHW
+487 DIYASPSAEHW

-526 VILETIIGVIMGGM
+526 VFLETLIGVILGGL
-540 AGFFGRWVDTLIM
+540 AGFFGRWVDTVIM

-590 VALGVLGWAGI
+590 VALGLLGWAGI

-615 EFMIAQEATGMRSSR
+615 EFMIAEEATGIRSSR
-630 RIFRH
+630 RIFKH

-645 VNATMSLGSII
+645 VNATMSLGSVI

>member
-1 MSKNNGRRADSLNE
+1 MANNERRSDSLNE
-15 ALKRREAAQEQHV
+15 ALKRREAAGEQHV
-28 HNEGEPLALDDSER
+28 YHEGEPLALDDTQR
-42 VKVLSPGRLVA
+42 VKVLSPGRLVT

-73 VFTFLFPL
+73 VFAFIFPL
-81 FYPYSQ
+81 FYPYTQ

-95 TMNTNYA
+95 TLNSNYA

-107 TDFVSYALG
+107 TEYVSYSLG
-116 EAVNVPSTVKN
+116 DDISVSNTVKN
-127 SINSYIIQM
+127 SMNSYIRDM
-136 QDGGLD
+136 NAEGLD
-142 ELQVTDAEGTMYTV
+142 EMQVTDSEGTMYTV
-156 NRLADTIYT
+156 SKLTDNIYT
-165 LSADDLTGV
+165 LAADDLVEVARYSGV
-174 AVYSASSVV
+174 TLIASYDKIHQAFTYTD
-183 AEYDSIHE
+183 AEAFAAEAADG
-191 SFVYTVEEETI
+191 EEE
-202 VPDDL
+202 PAADGE
-207 DDEPEPADEAEE
+207 EPVETEAV
-219 AGEGEAEAED
+219 
-229 ESAQAAA
+229 SAQ
-236 EQAAFEAAAA
+236 QANFEAAAA
-246 EAVAAGQDSF
+246 AAIEAGEETF
-256 TSGGMSYSV
+256 TSDGVTYSV
-265 NMVIK
+265 EMAVK
-270 NRYEITRES
+270 NKYNITRES
-279 SALIGLGDFEPEAG
+279 SVLLGIDGFAPDQG
-293 MAAAVEAAIAAGSA
+293 MTAAVEAAIENGQT
-307 NISWEGTPYRIAE
+307 NISYNGESYRIAE
-320 NNGTYFLCTI
+320 SGGAYYLCTI
-330 GEPTEALVASTLVFN
+330 GEPTDALVSSTLVFD
-345 SYDTSVQFDDG
+345 SYDTSVQYSDE
-356 FKAEALLSAGSDGRF
+356 FKAEALLAAGRDGEF
-371 EHDGQSYSL
+371 EYDGQTYTVS
-380 DFDGET
+380 FDGES
-386 GAIFDASH
+386 GGISDASGS
-394 NEIASLSTF
+394 EIVSLGTF

-412 TLSIDFKDATQEVIE
+412 TLPIDFKEATQDVIAQME
-427 AMEEAGETKGSFV
+427 ADGVTKTTFV
-440 FPIQQT
+440 HAIPQT
-446 DDESNPVYDEEGNPV
+446 DEESSPVYDEEGNPV

-466 ITVERKTNEYVL
+466 ITVERKTSEYVL

-526 VILETIIGVIMGGM
+526 VFLETLIGVILGGL

-590 VALGVLGWAGI
+590 AALGLLGWAGI

-615 EFMIAQEATGMRSSR
+615 EFMIAEEATGIRSSR

-645 VNATMSLGSII
+645 VNATMSLGSVI